1 MTFFADSKWA
11 SHSLFSHGNIV
22 VYFPAMWASFH
33 LSNCHFNIS
42 QSSLLLHTGQHSLH
56 YNTLHINDTHTR
68 LLCQHF
74 SFLRFAFHV
83 FNFVHS
89 FSSVSC
95 VKSIKCATL
104 KCVSTVECLL
114 IMLFGLEACTLV
126 LVPAFAFQNSAALR
140 ESICIGAAVCGT
152 LKVKSLK
159 GAAL

>member
-22 VYFPAMWASFH
+22 VYFPAMSASFH

-83 FNFVHS
+83 CNFVHS
-89 FSSVSC
+89 LSSVSC
-95 VKSIKCATL
+95 VKSIKCVFCSADILFLAVARSL
-104 KCVSTVECLL
+104 KCPSLRKFVQSAYLH
-114 IMLFGLEACTLV
+114 
-126 LVPAFAFQNSAALR
+126 AFAQ
-140 ESICIGAAVCGT
+140 VW
-152 LKVKSLK
+152 
-159 GAAL
+159 